1 MYFYR
6 YLPLS
11 QLIAT
16 AGDDGYV
23 RLWDPVVK

>member
-1 MYFYR
+1 MYFR